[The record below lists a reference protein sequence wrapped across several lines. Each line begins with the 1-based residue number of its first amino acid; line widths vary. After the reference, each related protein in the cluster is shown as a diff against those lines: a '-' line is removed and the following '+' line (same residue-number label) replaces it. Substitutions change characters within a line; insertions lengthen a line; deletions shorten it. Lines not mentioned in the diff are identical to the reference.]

1 VEAVGTLIG
10 GVKDWFSSS
19 KTPRRELVQGIV
31 PRKKTPQRSMT
42 SRMEEGLDEEGM
54 SQQDHRESDN
64 MFSPSLAPHYAGHT
78 PYFPSFGD
86 FAETPRWIV
95 RQRSKKGA
103 LVPEPP
109 IFPLPNTN
117 PGHRRQES
125 QSKYATLP
133 AKRSNALVPVTQNK
147 RPRHQA
153 SSSSLRPKEWE
164 LSRDRFAQHDT
175 ETLEWCDKFGIDI
188 VSLANGTQKRPPLPS
203 FADIQRFD
211 VHPHI
216 VYQLIVVSP

>member
-1 VEAVGTLIG
+1 
-10 GVKDWFSSS
+10 
-19 KTPRRELVQGIV
+19 
-31 PRKKTPQRSMT
+31 MT
-42 SRMEEGLDEEGM
+42 
-54 SQQDHRESDN
+54 
-64 MFSPSLAPHYAGHT
+64 F
-78 PYFPSFGD
+78 
-86 FAETPRWIV
+86 RWIV
-95 RQRSKKGA
+95 KQRSNKGA

-133 AKRSNALVPVTQNK
+133 AKRSNALVPVSQNK
-147 RPRHQA
+147 RPRYQA

-164 LSRDRFAQHDT
+164 LSRDRFAQHDS

-203 FADIQRFD
+203 FADIQKFD
-211 VHPHI
+211 VHPHAI
-216 VYQLIVVSP
+216 VPANSRLFGTMQLSLKDKEFVIIPAIAANPPPSATQLRPTN